1 MAFRRLVLHLAA
13 VHYAV
18 VVVVVVS
25 RPEQTS
31 VGKQCD
37 VCVVR
42 ATKMFPQMQPNILH

>member
-1 MAFRRLVLHLAA
+1 MAFRSLVLHLAA

-18 VVVVVVS
+18 VAVIVS

-42 ATKMFPQMQPNILH
+42 ATEMFPQMQPNILH